1 MMGRM
6 MEPAAV
12 WLKKRI
18 TFHHG
23 GRWKRE
29 GSTMVEVIISFA
41 MLVIVAAMFSN
52 VFLLCSRMTLQ
63 ATALMEEN
71 ARFCEDYYLKENLQT
86 ELIREG
92 RILFERID
100 DNQKKEDGDFFFVEE
115 MELYRHTS
123 TEGWRGKLYDVSDG
137 E

>member
-1 MMGRM
+1 MERI

-12 WLKKRI
+12 WLRKLT

-23 GRWKRE
+23 GRWKQE

-52 VFLLCSRMTLQ
+52 VFLTCSRMTLQ

-86 ELIREG
+86 ELVREG
-92 RILFERID
+92 TILFERID
-100 DNQKKEDGDFFFVEE
+100 SNQGEEERDSFSVEE